1 MGWDGPP
8 TLPYRILETALRFW
22 KKKKKRETL
31 LNSEKKNSGNVFNL
45 LMSGSSLQI
54 WGRWVAMVLPQS
66 KYCLFPLTRT
76 CKKQK
81 LGWSFLF
88 ENRGLVNSWSL
99 CNLSLHFLVTEEKK
113 AMLQEIANQKG
124 VSCRAQGWKVHLCAA
139 QLLQLVGEG
148 DSPATYSTGEHGV
161 V

>member
-1 MGWDGPP
+1 MDHPLFHTGYLKQRYVFG
-8 TLPYRILETALRFW
+8 

-66 KYCLFPLTRT
+66 KYCLFPLTRM

-81 LGWSFLF
+81 LG
-88 ENRGLVNSWSL
+88 
-99 CNLSLHFLVTEEKK
+99 
-113 AMLQEIANQKG
+113 
-124 VSCRAQGWKVHLCAA
+124 
-139 QLLQLVGEG
+139 
-148 DSPATYSTGEHGV
+148 
-161 V
+161 